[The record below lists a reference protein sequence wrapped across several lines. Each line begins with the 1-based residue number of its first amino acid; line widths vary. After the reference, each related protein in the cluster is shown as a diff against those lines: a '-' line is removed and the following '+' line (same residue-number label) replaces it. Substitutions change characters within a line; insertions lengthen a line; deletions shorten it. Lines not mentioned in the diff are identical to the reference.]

1 MKVLIINYY
10 YYPNMVGGTEQS
22 VKLLAE
28 GIVDDGI
35 ETAVFTYDGN
45 EISQDNIEGVV
56 IFRDTYNTES
66 KGVRSQ
72 LMRCYNTFWNSKH
85 YANLDTIVS
94 HFNPDVVNV
103 NNLFYMSPSIW
114 RFFSKKKIPVI
125 HTIRDQWLEFPFPM
139 KTRCPKILLSSLTF
153 VWQRFIC
160 RLSNKYISY
169 VTAPSQY
176 MMEKFISMGYFR
188 NAKRAVIP
196 NSINLDI
203 DETRRI
209 IAEKNLRSSSDIH
222 YLYVGQLVKHKG
234 ILNLLEV
241 WSSLPDKDITLPI
254 CGDGPLKEMVLSAS
268 ENDSRIRY
276 TGQLT
281 KEVLKEQYIAADI
294 LIVPSIWEETFGR
307 VIIEGNQYGT
317 PVIGSNRGGIPEVLS
332 ETGGG
337 ITFQYDSLYDLK
349 HKILLFKNR
358 DVIRY
363 YMNPI
368 LDNIEK
374 YQNSNNIDRYIQ
386 LYSEAGENSL
396 IK

>member
-125 HTIRDQWLEFPFPM
+125 HTFRVQWLEFPFPM

-241 WSSLPDKDITLPI
+241 WSSLPDKDITLTI

>member
-1 MKVLIINYY
+1 
-10 YYPNMVGGTEQS
+10 
-22 VKLLAE
+22 
-28 GIVDDGI
+28 
-35 ETAVFTYDGN
+35 
-45 EISQDNIEGVV
+45 
-56 IFRDTYNTES
+56 
-66 KGVRSQ
+66 
-72 LMRCYNTFWNSKH
+72 
-85 YANLDTIVS
+85 
-94 HFNPDVVNV
+94 
-103 NNLFYMSPSIW
+103 
-114 RFFSKKKIPVI
+114 
-125 HTIRDQWLEFPFPM
+125 
-139 KTRCPKILLSSLTF
+139 
-153 VWQRFIC
+153 
-160 RLSNKYISY
+160 
-169 VTAPSQY
+169 
-176 MMEKFISMGYFR
+176 MEKFISMGYFR

-241 WSSLPDKDITLPI
+241 WSSLPDKDITLTI